1 LPHLVLNLLLFSVTL
16 LAGFAAMRL
25 PLAEEK
31 SMRLLLAFSGSF
43 LLGVTLLHLI
53 PETVE
58 ELGHKAGV
66 LILGGFFLQL
76 LIQRFTH
83 GVEHGH
89 NHFHKHGHHE
99 HAIPLGSI
107 LFGLAVHGIME
118 GVPLGFNYRTPGTDP
133 SLFLGVA
140 VHKLPE
146 IIIIGSMLSSVQGKG
161 GKAIALLVLFAAFTP
176 LTSMASSFWGQRY
189 LAISNL
195 VSYVIPVVAGSF
207 IHIATTIFYES
218 GTQQHALTRLKLV
231 AIMAGVALAATTLLF
246 H

>member
-1 LPHLVLNLLLFSVTL
+1 MPHLVLNSLLFSVTL
-16 LAGFAAMRL
+16 LAGLAAMRF
-25 PLAEEK
+25 PLAKEK

-53 PETVE
+53 PETIE
-58 ELGHKAGV
+58 ELGHHAGV
-66 LILGGFFLQL
+66 LILAGFFLQL

-99 HAIPLGSI
+99 HSIPLGSI
-107 LFGLAVHGIME
+107 LVGLALHALME

-133 SLFLGVA
+133 SLFLGVT

-146 IIIIGSMLSSVQGKG
+146 IIIIGSMLSSVQGRRPR
-161 GKAIALLVLFAAFTP
+161 AVVLMILFAALTP
-176 LTSMASSFWGQRY
+176 LASIGSSFWGQRY
-189 LAISNL
+189 FAVSNI

-218 GTQQHALTRLKLV
+218 GTQQHALTRLKLI
-231 AIMAGVALAATTLLF
+231 AIIGGVALAATTLLF